1 MSSKKRISVIESSSL
16 LDSGMMDPL
25 QQNMC
30 KDILKRN
37 KVHKRFKM
45 HVPNFM
51 RKEREEML
59 KKKQIKQVA
68 LD

>member
-1 MSSKKRISVIESSSL
+1 
-16 LDSGMMDPL
+16 MMDPL

>member
-1 MSSKKRISVIESSSL
+1 MNSRRKICVSWESKAI
-16 LDSGMMDPL
+16 DSGMMDPL
-25 QQNMC
+25 QQEMC

-51 RKEREEML
+51 RKEREDML
-59 KKKQIKQVA
+59 KKKQVKQVGEF
-68 LD
+68 